1 MRWWPNPKNF
11 IRGVKSSLEELSFT
25 NKQSL
30 TCINRQRL
38 LITHAETVVSFV
50 WTVMETP
57 LGWVTINT
65 IKHLSKDK
73 TSQKHSRKFLI
84 IFSEKSTKF
93 SALETAL
100 FLSMRIKK
108 FTFQESIRIISNF
121 QKTWKKLNSLVKL
134 KT

>member
-1 MRWWPNPKNF
+1 M
-11 IRGVKSSLEELSFT
+11 
-25 NKQSL
+25 
-30 TCINRQRL
+30 
-38 LITHAETVVSFV
+38 ETVVSFA

-108 FTFQESIRIISNF
+108 FTFQESIRITVTIF
-121 QKTWKKLNSLVKL
+121 YILRVIFRKLERS
-134 KT
+134 